1 MHSEFTREERDRWND
16 ILRRCLQKFIEI
28 CDEHGLRYLCVGG
41 TVIGTV
47 RHNGLIPWDDDIDV
61 AMPRPDYE
69 RFCQL
74 CRTID
79 LGGFELVDTNTPGY
93 PCYFAKF
100 CDANTSLIEIAEVPC
115 LYGVYIDVFPFDG
128 TAPDVEDAKRQI
140 LYFKRWS
147 NKLNAV
153 LTHLSLKE
161 YLKLAL
167 SPGEWGRMAIQ
178 TLCVLTGREWVRR
191 LIVRKL
197 DSIAA
202 TYPYE
207 TAQNVAVLSGAWGIK
222 EICSKEWVEPSVK
235 HDFEGMQVNIPGN
248 YDAYLTHLYGNYMQL
263 PPEEKRVS
271 HHRHAFVDLY
281 KRVKNEK

>member
-1 MHSEFTREERDRWND
+1 MEKEFSQEERDRWND
-16 ILRRCLQKFIEI
+16 ILRRCMRKFIEI
-28 CDEHGLRYLCVGG
+28 CEEHNLRYFCVGG
-41 TVIGTV
+41 TVIGAV

-61 AMPRPDYE
+61 AMPRPDYD

-79 LGGFELVDTNTPGY
+79 LDGFELADVQTPGY

-115 LYGVYIDVFPFDG
+115 LYGVYIDVFPIDG
-128 TAPDVEDAKRQI
+128 TSNDMDEAKQQMQT
-140 LYFKRWS
+140 FKRWS
-147 NKLNAV
+147 NKLNAA

-161 YLKLAL
+161 YLKLL
-167 SPGEWGRMAIQ
+167 FNPHEWGRMAIQ

-197 DSIAA
+197 DRLVSK
-202 TYPYE
+202 YPYD
-207 TAQNVAVLSGAWGIK
+207 TAVNVANFGGAWGAK
-222 EICSKEWVEPSVK
+222 EISPKEWVEPSVQ
-235 HDFEGMQVNIPGN
+235 HEFEGMMVNIPGN
-248 YDAYLTHLYGNYMQL
+248 YDAYLTRMYGNYMQL

-271 HHRHAFVDLY
+271 HHLHAFVDLY
-281 KRVKNEK
+281 KRRNP